1 MLGSYLPLNI
11 AHTIDHTLLSPETT
25 SEEIEKLCGEARQ
38 YEFYSVCVPPS
49 WIGHAKK
56 CLGGSKV
63 KVVTVI
69 SFPHGND
76 LSASKALASQQAKN
90 AGADEIDMVMNLGWA
105 KAGNWPAVECEIA
118 HVVKAV
124 KPTPVKV
131 ILETCLLD
139 EDQIR
144 IACHAATQAGA
155 KFVKTSTGFSKGG
168 ATMDAVRLMKASI
181 PPTMEVKASGGIRDL
196 PTALAMIQ
204 AGATRLGTSSGIAI
218 LSGKG
223 TSSAY

>member
-1 MLGSYLPLNI
+1 MDAKNLARY
-11 AHTIDHTLLSPETT
+11 IDNTSLSPQLTRQGVLEICRE
-25 SEEIEKLCGEARQ
+25 SEASG
-38 YEFYSVCVPPS
+38 FYAVCLPPC
-49 WIGHAKK
+49 WVGLAKEN
-56 CLGGSKV
+56 LPHGRV

-76 LSASKALASQQAKN
+76 LTTSKALAAQEAKH

-105 KAGNWPAVECEIA
+105 EEGNWVAVENDIA
-118 HVVKAV
+118 QVVNAV

-131 ILETCLLD
+131 ILETCLLSH
-139 EDQIR
+139 DQIKK
-144 IACHAATQAGA
+144 ACHAAAQAGA

-168 ATMDAVRLMKASI
+168 ASMDAVRLMKASI

-196 PTALAMIQ
+196 PTALAMIE
-204 AGATRLGTSSGIAI
+204 AGATRLGTSSGTAI
-218 LSGKG
+218 ISGKS

>member
-1 MLGSYLPLNI
+1 LNI
-11 AHTIDHTLLSPETT
+11 AHTIDHTLLSPEATT
-25 SEEIEKLCGEARQ
+25 QEIDKLCEEACH

-49 WIGHAKK
+49 WIEHAKK
-56 CLGGSKV
+56 QLGGSKV

-76 LSASKALASQQAKN
+76 LSTSKALASQQAKN

-105 KAGNWPAVECEIA
+105 KAGNWPAVESDIA
-118 HVVKAV
+118 QVVKAV

-131 ILETCLLD
+131 ILETCLLSQ
-139 EDQIR
+139 DQIQV
-144 IACHAATQAGA
+144 ACHAAVRAGA

-168 ATMDAVRLMKASI
+168 ATIEAVQLMKASI

-204 AGATRLGTSSGIAI
+204 AGATRLGTSSGAAI
-218 LSGKG
+218 VAGKG
-223 TSSAY
+223 DSSSY

>member
-1 MLGSYLPLNI
+1 MNI
-11 AHTIDHTLLSPETT
+11 AHTIDHTLLAPEATT
-25 SEEIEKLCGEARQ
+25 EQIDNLCDEAQQ
-38 YEFYSVCVPPS
+38 YEFYSVCILPR
-49 WIGHAKK
+49 WIEHAKK
-56 CLGGSKV
+56 RLGGSKV

-76 LSASKALASQQAKN
+76 LSTSKALASQQAKN

-105 KAGNWPAVECEIA
+105 KSGNWPAVESDIA
-118 HVVKAV
+118 QVVKAV

-131 ILETCLLD
+131 ILETCLLSQ
-139 EDQIR
+139 DQIQE
-144 IACHAATQAGA
+144 ACQAAVRAGA

-168 ATMDAVRLMKASI
+168 ATIEAVQLMKSSI

-204 AGATRLGTSSGIAI
+204 AGATRLGTSSGAAI
-218 LSGKG
+218 VAGKG
-223 TSSAY
+223 DSSSY

>member
-1 MLGSYLPLNI
+1 MDAKNLAKY
-11 AHTIDHTLLSPETT
+11 IDNTSLSPQLTRQGVLEICRE
-25 SEEIEKLCGEARQ
+25 SEAFG
-38 YEFYSVCVPPS
+38 FYAVCLPPCWVS
-49 WIGHAKK
+49 LAKE
-56 CLGGSKV
+56 CLPHNRV

-76 LSASKALASQQAKN
+76 LTASKVLAAQEAKH

-105 KAGNWPAVECEIA
+105 EEGNWSAVEYDIA
-118 HVVKAV
+118 QVVKSV

-131 ILETCLLD
+131 ILETCLLSQ
-139 EDQIR
+139 DQIHK
-144 IACHAATQAGA
+144 ACHAAAQAGA

-196 PTALAMIQ
+196 QTALEMIE
-204 AGATRLGTSSGIAI
+204 AGATRLGTSSGAAI
-218 LSGKG
+218 ISGKN